1 MINVFG
7 LVKKYNKKEVL
18 SNVSIEVKKGEFV
31 SLIGPNGAGKTTLIR
46 SILTL
51 IKPDK
56 GEVRIMGKDPFKDK
70 SIFKNLGYVQELPNL
85 PPFMTGR
92 EVLMLSAK
100 LKGAKKDDVD
110 ELLDIVGMAEFA
122 DRQIAKYSKGMTQRI
137 AIAEALLGNPEV
149 MILDEPNIG
158 IDPIFSVKVR
168 EMFNKLK
175 KNGSSILMTSHEL
188 EDVKKLSDRVYMIYK
203 GKIVFEGSVEQLVR
217 EFLGINVI
225 IETNEVEKVLNL
237 VSSLEYVKRVYR
249 ENSRVIVSLS
259 EDKRE
264 ELLKSLIQSNIRVKG
279 FYLDLNL
286 EEAYARAINSVGN
299 NAL

>member
-1 MINVFG
+1 
-7 LVKKYNKKEVL
+7 
-18 SNVSIEVKKGEFV
+18 
-31 SLIGPNGAGKTTLIR
+31 
-46 SILTL
+46 
-51 IKPDK
+51 
-56 GEVRIMGKDPFKDK
+56 
-70 SIFKNLGYVQELPNL
+70 
-85 PPFMTGR
+85 
-92 EVLMLSAK
+92 
-100 LKGAKKDDVD
+100 
-110 ELLDIVGMAEFA
+110 
-122 DRQIAKYSKGMTQRI
+122 
-137 AIAEALLGNPEV
+137 

-249 ENSRVIVSLS
+249 ENSRVVVSLS

-264 ELLKSLIQSNIRVKG
+264 ELLKSLIQSNISVKG

>member
-1 MINVFG
+1 MIDVFG
-7 LVKKYNKKEVL
+7 LVKKYSKREVL
-18 SNVSIEVKKGEFV
+18 SNVSLGVRKGEFV

-249 ENSRVIVSLS
+249 ENSRVVVSLS

-264 ELLKSLIQSNIRVKG
+264 ELLKSLIQSNISVKG

>member
-1 MINVFG
+1 MINAFG
-7 LVKKYNKKEVL
+7 LVKKYSKKEVL

-46 SILTL
+46 TVLTL

-56 GEVRIMGKDPFKDK
+56 GEVRIMDRDPFKDK
-70 SIFKNLGYVQELPNL
+70 GVFKNLGYVQELPNL

-110 ELLDIVGMAEFA
+110 ELLDIVGMTEFA

-158 IDPIFSVKVR
+158 VDPIFSVRVR

-175 KNGSSILMTSHEL
+175 KSGSSILMTSHEL
-188 EDVKKLSDRVYMIYK
+188 EDVKKLSDKVYMIYK
-203 GKIVFEGSVEQLVR
+203 GKIVFEGSVEDLVR
-217 EFLGINVI
+217 EFLGINVV
-225 IETNEVEKVLNL
+225 IETNEVEKVNNL
-237 VSSLEYVKRVYR
+237 VSSLDYVKRIYK
-249 ENSRVIVSLS
+249 ENSRVVVSLS

-264 ELLKSLIQSNIRVKG
+264 ELLKSLIQSNISVKG

-286 EEAYARAINSVGN
+286 EEAYARAINNVRNS
-299 NAL
+299 AL